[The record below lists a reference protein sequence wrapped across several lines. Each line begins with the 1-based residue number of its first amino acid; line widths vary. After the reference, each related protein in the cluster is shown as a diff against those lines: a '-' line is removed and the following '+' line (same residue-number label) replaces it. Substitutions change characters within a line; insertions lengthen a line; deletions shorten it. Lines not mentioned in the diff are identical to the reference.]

1 MKPTCYGLILNQFC
15 EDIEKTFLTLWLI
28 LKQGYWPSCTNE
40 VTDFSRPPRRSLWIV
55 FFLRPT
61 NVVFIGFRKPFITN
75 SFKAVDDQI
84 FGGWSS
90 FFRALGFCLF
100 WLVNRLTFIWVCL
113 RMGKWH
119 LQVAIKTRECSA
131 FHPHGGRWWW
141 LWQITIV

>member
-1 MKPTCYGLILNQFC
+1 
-15 EDIEKTFLTLWLI
+15 
-28 LKQGYWPSCTNE
+28 
-40 VTDFSRPPRRSLWIV
+40 LWIV